1 MVAWIGRKL
10 KLSLVSR
17 NPGRA
22 GLGCGGLDG
31 RHRGTAVSWYD
42 NVFEL
47 IDLRSFS
54 NLWYWI
60 ALAVTWSTASHWVLG
75 VPFDLVTRARRG
87 NEAVQRDLEALVRI
101 NVNRLLYI
109 GDVAG
114 VVALSFAFAFLSAL
128 AVLGF
133 WYGVEFAQAVFLLGF
148 PIAIV
153 RMLGLRVAHRIHD
166 RALGGVALRMCLS
179 RHRMVTQVIGLFA
192 IFVTAMW
199 GMWQNMHIGVL
210 GG

>member
-1 MVAWIGRKL
+1 
-10 KLSLVSR
+10 
-17 NPGRA
+17 
-22 GLGCGGLDG
+22 
-31 RHRGTAVSWYD
+31 VSWYE

-60 ALAVTWSTASHWVLG
+60 ALAVMWSSASHWVLG
-75 VPFDLVTRARRG
+75 VPFDMVTRARRG
-87 NEAVQRDLEALVRI
+87 NEAVQRDLEVLVRV

-114 VVALSFAFAFLSAL
+114 MAAMTIGFAILSSL
-128 AVLGF
+128 AALGF

-153 RMLGLRVAHRIHD
+153 RTLAMRAAHRIHD
-166 RALGGVALRMCLS
+166 QGLTGAALRRSLA
-179 RHRMVTQVIGLFA
+179 RQRLITQVIGLFT
-192 IFVTAMW
+192 IFITAMW
-199 GMWQNMHIGVL
+199 GMWQNMNIGVL

>member
-1 MVAWIGRKL
+1 MVA
-10 KLSLVSR
+10 
-17 NPGRA
+17 
-22 GLGCGGLDG
+22 GGTD
-31 RHRGTAVSWYD
+31 VSWYD

-60 ALAVTWSTASHWVLG
+60 ALAVTWSSASHWVLG
-75 VPFDLVTRARRG
+75 VPFDMVTRARRG
-87 NEAVQRDLEALVRI
+87 NQAVQGDLEALVRI

-114 VVALSFAFAFLSAL
+114 TAAMAIGFAVLSSL

-153 RMLGLRVAHRIHD
+153 RMLAMRVAHRIHD
-166 RALGGVALRMCLS
+166 RNLTGDALRRSLTWQ
-179 RHRMVTQVIGLFA
+179 RFVTQVIGLFA
-192 IFVTAMW
+192 ILTTAMW
-199 GMWQNMHIGVL
+199 GMWQNMNIGVL

>member
-1 MVAWIGRKL
+1 M
-10 KLSLVSR
+10 
-17 NPGRA
+17 
-22 GLGCGGLDG
+22 D
-31 RHRGTAVSWYD
+31 WYE

-60 ALAVTWSTASHWVLG
+60 ALAVTWSSASHWVLG
-75 VPFDLVTRARRG
+75 VPFDMVTRARRG
-87 NEAVQRDLEALVRI
+87 NEAVQQELEALVRI

-114 VVALSFAFAFLSAL
+114 GLALSLAFAVLSAL

-148 PIAIV
+148 PVAIV
-153 RMLGLRVAHRIHD
+153 RMLGLRVAHRIKA
-166 RALGGVALRMCLS
+166 RALQGVALRMCLS
-179 RHRMVTQVIGLFA
+179 RHRLVTQVIGLVA
-192 IFVTAMW
+192 IFFTAMW
-199 GMWQNMHIGVL
+199 GMWQNMNIGVL